1 VSADAEGQALRP
13 VAVNLLGL
21 VEQPEFGSTP
31 YRVSADGSSYV
42 PVGDGGIVLGVRLGE
57 SVFARDADHAAPGA
71 CLVHPDEGAR
81 HALTVYSCI
90 GNQVVIRTG
99 QAAGARGIV
108 VGKRGEAGRVIVSLA
123 QEDLARLRPADQV
136 AVRAYGQGWRPAGF
150 PAEVTVLN
158 TAPAAFAAL
167 PVAVTDG
174 GRVLAGVRMI
184 AASKLAG
191 NGIGRPAAGW
201 DLDLQLS
208 APGEQS
214 GDGSRE
220 TGSLLLGD
228 LLAVSDLDAR
238 WNMGYRRGWLT
249 VGLVVHGASP
259 LPGHG
264 PGITPILT
272 GPAGVLQA
280 EPDLAGHAGL
290 TEAAALALIE
300 GEPELQ

>member
-1 VSADAEGQALRP
+1 VSADAEGLALRP